1 MAQTYILG
9 ESVFALS
16 FNRNLTVSMK
26 VRINDNTISSVSD
39 CVYPTL
45 NDTGVG
51 IVSVYLLSG
60 FVRASVKI
68 NESAPHFLCL

>member
-1 MAQTYILG
+1 
-9 ESVFALS
+9 
-16 FNRNLTVSMK
+16 MK
-26 VRINDNTISSVSD
+26 VRINDNTISSVFA

-51 IVSVYLLSG
+51 IASVYLLSG

-68 NESAPHFLCL
+68 NESAPHFPEHIKFWAYCDD

>member
-1 MAQTYILG
+1 
-9 ESVFALS
+9 
-16 FNRNLTVSMK
+16 MK
-26 VRINDNTISSVSD
+26 VRINDNTISSVSA

-51 IVSVYLLSG
+51 IASVYLLSG

-68 NESAPHFLCL
+68 NESAPHLNRITFYIFLIIKLYIQYSL

>member
-1 MAQTYILG
+1 
-9 ESVFALS
+9 
-16 FNRNLTVSMK
+16 MK
-26 VRINDNTISSVSD
+26 VRINDNAISSVSA

-45 NDTGVG
+45 NDTGVE
-51 IVSVYLLSG
+51 IASVYLLSG